1 MTLHYYFPGQV
12 ASQSDL
18 NEVCKQHESLKV
30 KYASTIYDSRCIIL
44 GLNAD
49 GSVHHENA
57 NNSMDDP
64 DASSKQS
71 PPLQLGGGPL
81 TDLGEGVYIIQ
92 GDRDSGV
99 YENLPSED
107 RHLVN
112 GDHHLHV
119 NGHAVKKR
127 CDSSSQ
133 SDSGQSS
140 GIKAG
145 GLSSSSSDSGSE
157 STADGC
163 CVTETEASNGS
174 VRTMTPDQ
182 AIIVPDYSTQVSQD
196 SLHDNTSNCSINSS
210 STNSNLNEN
219 SPYSSTI
226 SNNGNSLNLNGNL
239 SKGFNLNNGSS
250 SISGSS
256 KESKPILQPP
266 SYFKTRAMFYPTSD
280 HAVNIEATLHE
291 FISSLFWVLESKRLD
306 KSQEKVDRPP
316 LLCAPFERKDLV
328 GLDMD
333 SRASRKRCV
342 GRLKKQLGDL
352 CLQVGLV
359 GEAAQHYTQA
369 AEILKACN
377 DWLWLAGC
385 LEGSCA
391 ASAVQLY
398 PELGLGAG
406 GLHRNSSLGVGPT
419 ALKHRQTNSLPSNSL
434 PVGLNPTAAKSL
446 SKHCLTPDNLINK
459 YREAIVHYSKYRNA
473 GVVETEASIKAVYVL
488 IEQRRYLLAAEFL
501 SNVVFI
507 NLQLSD
513 EEKIGRFRALA
524 ELYQE
529 LGMMRKAGFFRRV
542 AAMRC
547 AVAQSQRSHDW
558 PQCYRLLLN
567 TLPGYRLTLDPLH
580 CINGGGWGAL
590 QVQLIQEVVGTSRR
604 MGAHEAC
611 CRHQA
616 FLMAAL
622 LHHLTP
628 AQRQEAALMLHSLT
642 HQVAQQAAEDKKS
655 KNYCETPVTM
665 TVRVL
670 LITSRNAV

>member
-1 MTLHYYFPGQV
+1 M
-12 ASQSDL
+12 
-18 NEVCKQHESLKV
+18 KV
-30 KYASTIYDSRCIIL
+30 KYAGTIYDSRCIIL

-49 GSVHHENA
+49 GSVHNESADSNVHEA
-57 NNSMDDP
+57 DK
-64 DASSKQS
+64 AEEEAETKRE
-71 PPLQLGGGPL
+71 LKGGVEG
-81 TDLGEGVYIIQ
+81 GGVYIIQ

-99 YENLPSED
+99 YENLLPSSD
-107 RHLVN
+107 DKHIVN
-112 GDHHLHV
+112 GDHLL
-119 NGHAVKKR
+119 NGHQNVSSKKR
-127 CDSSSQ
+127 CESSSQ
-133 SDSGQSS
+133 SDSGLSA
-140 GIKAG
+140 GIKTTS

-163 CVTETEASNGS
+163 CVAETNASNVSG
-174 VRTMTPDQ
+174 TLTPDTSIT
-182 AIIVPDYSTQVSQD
+182 APPKYDTQVSQD
-196 SLHDNTSNCSINSS
+196 SLHDNSSNCSINSS
-210 STNSNLNEN
+210 TNSNLNDS
-219 SPYSSTI
+219 SPFATTTQT
-226 SNNGNSLNLNGNL
+226 NNGNGINGVNISNSKTYNLNDDA
-239 SKGFNLNNGSS
+239 NNGRGDVAASQ
-250 SISGSS
+250 
-256 KESKPILQPP
+256 KERPILQPP

-280 HAVNIEATLHE
+280 HAVNIETTLHE

-333 SRASRKRCV
+333 SRSSRKRCV

-359 GEAAQHYTQA
+359 GEAAQHYSQA

-398 PELGLGAG
+398 PDLGRGTG

-419 ALKHRQTNSLPSNSL
+419 AIKHRQTNSLPSNSL
-434 PVGLNPTAAKSL
+434 PAGLNPSAAKVL
-446 SKHCLTPDNLINK
+446 SKHCLTADNLINK

-558 PQCYRLLLN
+558 PQCYKLLIN
-567 TLPGYRLTLDPLH
+567 TLQGYRLTLDPIH
-580 CINGGGWGAL
+580 CINAGGWGAL

-616 FLMAAL
+616 FLLAAL

-628 AQRQEAALMLHSLT
+628 AQRQEAALMLHTLT
-642 HQVAQQAAEDKKS
+642 HQAAQHAADANKS
-655 KNYCETPVTM
+655 AYHHPQFCSLFLVCNYHY
-665 TVRVL
+665 
-670 LITSRNAV
+670 